1 VHSTGYKLVLI
12 TVETELIHTIDG
24 LDCLFE
30 FPEIQFAFSCYL
42 CFSFL
47 FSSSCISIRYQ
58 IYSGKG
64 VWLLFFFF
72 FIPNKYLIYP
82 ISKYELKLNYY
93 FSFSFNEA
101 WQRSLKPFEQQKGKD
116 MSFFLACPHK
126 REEGGF
132 ELVAFASLGVVS
144 SRLSYSFGDIKDRV

>member
-1 VHSTGYKLVLI
+1 L
-12 TVETELIHTIDG
+12 TVWIA
-24 LDCLFE
+24 CLNSLK
-30 FPEIQFAFSCYL
+30 FSLLSVVICVSPF
-42 CFSFL
+42 CFLPVAYQSDIRFIAEKVFGSL
-47 FSSSCISIRYQ
+47 FFS
-58 IYSGKG
+58 
-64 VWLLFFFF
+64 FFFF
-72 FIPNKYLIYP
+72 PKKYLIYP

-132 ELVAFASLGVVS
+132 ELVTFASLGVVF